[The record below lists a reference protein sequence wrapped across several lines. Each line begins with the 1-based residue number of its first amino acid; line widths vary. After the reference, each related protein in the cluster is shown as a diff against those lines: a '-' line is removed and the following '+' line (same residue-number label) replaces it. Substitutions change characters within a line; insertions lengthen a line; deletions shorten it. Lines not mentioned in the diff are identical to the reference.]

1 MKAPRKKVLLSLYV
15 DAIEALADL
24 ATERKR
30 GELISKLILNAY
42 QHDQQPVDFVESA
55 ETQQAKRAVSQ
66 VARQLRSIAKKLDYL
81 GD

>member
-1 MKAPRKKVLLSLYV
+1 MKATRKKVLISLYV

-30 GELISKLILNAY
+30 GEFLSQLIRDAY
-42 QHDQQPVDFVESA
+42 QHDQQPVDFVA
-55 ETQQAKRAVSQ
+55 PGETQQAKRATRQ
-66 VARQLRSIAKKLDYL
+66 AARQLRSIAKKLDYL